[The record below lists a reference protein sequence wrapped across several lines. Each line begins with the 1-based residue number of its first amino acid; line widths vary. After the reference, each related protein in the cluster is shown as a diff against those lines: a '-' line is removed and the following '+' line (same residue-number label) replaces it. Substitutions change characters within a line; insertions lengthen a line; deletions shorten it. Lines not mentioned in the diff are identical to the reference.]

1 MSRRVLV
8 TRPEPGASQTAKRLQ
23 AAGFLPLVLA
33 LSETRALP
41 VVSVP
46 ETFDAV
52 AVTSANAIRH
62 ASRALLGRLAGSR
75 CYAVGQKTAA
85 AALQAGFAD
94 IVIGPG
100 DAEALAD
107 AIISAEKRGA
117 VILYLCGRVRLP
129 AFEKRLRTAG
139 FDVRPVEAYDTTE
152 TGYESSFV
160 RRLLDDR
167 PVDAVLLYS
176 ARAAEAFVSIAS
188 RPELA
193 FLFKEAGLFCF
204 SPRVAAALGGYD
216 SAQIHIAA
224 EPNEEALLQL
234 LETAR

>member
-8 TRPEPGASQTAKRLQ
+8 TRPEPGASQTAKRLRDT
-23 AAGFLPLVLA
+23 GFSPLVLP

-41 VVSVP
+41 VVSAP
-46 ETFDAV
+46 ERFDAI
-52 AVTSANAIRH
+52 AVTSANAIRR
-62 ASRALLGRLAGSR
+62 ASRALLDRLAGSR

-85 AALQAGFAD
+85 AARDGGFAD
-94 IVIGPG
+94 IVTGPG

-107 AIISAEKRGA
+107 AIISAEKRGSA
-117 VILYLCGRVRLP
+117 ILYLCGRVRLP
-129 AFEKRLRTAG
+129 AFEERLRAAG
-139 FDVRPVEAYDTTE
+139 IDVRPVETYDTV
-152 TGYESSFV
+152 GINHESSFI
-160 RRLLDDR
+160 RRLLDER

-176 ARAAEAFVSIAS
+176 ARAAEAFASIAS

-193 FLFKEAGLFCF
+193 FLFKAAGLFCL
-204 SPRVAAALGGYD
+204 SSRVASAFGGYD
-216 SAQIHIAA
+216 TIQVHIAA

>member
-8 TRPEPGASQTAKRLQ
+8 TRPEPGASQTAERLRI
-23 AAGFLPLVLA
+23 AGFSPLVLP

-46 ETFDAV
+46 ESFDVV

-62 ASRALLGRLAGSR
+62 TSRALLDRLAGSR
-75 CYAVGQKTAA
+75 CYAVGQKTEAIVG
-85 AALQAGFAD
+85 QAGFTD
-94 IVIGPG
+94 IVTGPG

-117 VILYLCGRVRLP
+117 AILYLCGRVRLP
-129 AFEKRLRTAG
+129 AFEERLRSAGIGVHPVETYDTAG
-139 FDVRPVEAYDTTE
+139 ISH
-152 TGYESSFV
+152 ESSSI
-160 RRLLDDR
+160 RRLLDER

-176 ARAAEAFVSIAS
+176 ARAAEAFASIVS

-193 FLFKEAGLFCF
+193 FLFKAAGLFCL
-204 SPRVAAALGGYD
+204 SSRVASAFGGYD
-216 SAQIHIAA
+216 TIEIHIAA

-234 LETAR
+234 LETAP

>member
-23 AAGFLPLVLA
+23 DAGFSPLVLP
-33 LSETRALP
+33 LSEPRTLQ
-41 VVSVP
+41 VGSVP
-46 ETFDAV
+46 EQFDAV
-52 AVTSANAIRH
+52 TVTSANAIRH
-62 ASRALLGRLAGSR
+62 ASRALLDRLAGSH

-85 AALQAGFAD
+85 AARDAGFAD
-94 IVIGPG
+94 IVTGPG

-107 AIISAEKRGA
+107 VIISAEKPGA
-117 VILYLCGRVRLP
+117 AILYLCGRVRLP
-129 AFEKRLRTAG
+129 AFEEKLRAAG
-139 FDVRPVEAYDTTE
+139 IDVRPVETYDTV
-152 TGYESSFV
+152 GINHESSFI
-160 RRLLDDR
+160 RRLLDER

-176 ARAAEAFVSIAS
+176 ARAAEAFASIVS

-193 FLFKEAGLFCF
+193 FLFNAAGLFCL
-204 SPRVAAALGGYD
+204 SSRVASAFGGYD
-216 SAQIHIAA
+216 TIQVHIAA

>member
-23 AAGFLPLVLA
+23 AAGSSPLVLP

-52 AVTSANAIRH
+52 AATSANAIRH
-62 ASRALLGRLAGSR
+62 ASRALLDRLAGSR

-85 AALQAGFAD
+85 MASQAGFAD
-94 IVIGPG
+94 IVTGPG
-100 DAEALAD
+100 DAKALAA
-107 AIISAEKRGA
+107 AIFSAEKPGA
-117 VILYLCGRVRLP
+117 AILYLCGRVRLP
-129 AFEKRLRTAG
+129 AFEERLRAAG
-139 FDVRPVEAYDTTE
+139 IDVRPVETYDTTE
-152 TGYESSFV
+152 IGYESGFI
-160 RRLLDDR
+160 RRLLDRR

-176 ARAAEAFVSIAS
+176 SRAAEAFVSVAS

-193 FLFKEAGLFCF
+193 SLFDSASLYCL
-204 SPRVAAALGGYD
+204 SPRVASALNTPQG
-216 SAQIHIAA
+216 AQIHVAA
-224 EPNEEALLQL
+224 EPNEEALFLL
-234 LETAR
+234 LENAR

>member
-23 AAGFLPLVLA
+23 AAGFSPLVLP
-33 LSETRALP
+33 LSQIRALP

-46 ETFDAV
+46 ETFDTV

-62 ASRALLGRLAGSR
+62 ASRALLDRLAGSR

-85 AALQAGFAD
+85 VASQAGFAD
-94 IVIGPG
+94 IVTGSG

-107 AIISAEKRGA
+107 AIVSAEKRGA
-117 VILYLCGRVRLP
+117 AILYLCGRVRLP
-129 AFEKRLRTAG
+129 PFEERLRVAG
-139 FDVRPVEAYDTTE
+139 IDVRPVETYDTVGINHE
-152 TGYESSFV
+152 TSVV
-160 RRLLDDR
+160 RRLLDDH

-176 ARAAEAFVSIAS
+176 ARAAGAFADIAS

-193 FLFKEAGLFCF
+193 SLFKGAGLYCL
-204 SPRVAAALGGYD
+204 SPRVASTLAVLQG
-216 SAQIHIAA
+216 AQIHVAA
-224 EPNEEALLQL
+224 EPNEEALLLL
-234 LETAR
+234 LEKTR